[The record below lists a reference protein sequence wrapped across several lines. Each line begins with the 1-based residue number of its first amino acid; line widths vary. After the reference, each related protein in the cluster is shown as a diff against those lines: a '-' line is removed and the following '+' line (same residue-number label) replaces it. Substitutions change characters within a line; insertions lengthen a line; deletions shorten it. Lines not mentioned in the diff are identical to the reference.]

1 MSERPFMQLYVSD
14 FVGDTLHLSSEQVGV
29 YLLLLM
35 AMWNADGSLP
45 DDDTKLSRV
54 ARLSLK
60 KWRAVRP
67 ELVDFF
73 TVADGQI
80 THNRLSRELQKSERQ
95 SQSRASAGAKGY
107 AAKALNYNNRVQA
120 SAQAGLK
127 HLPEPYRKDG
137 ATLSDPTESFERV
150 DRNIDAPLFDA
161 CVSLSDEKIPKFLTH
176 KSFPA
181 SLVARAEAL
190 VKAQAERELLEAD
203 EPEVAH

>member
-45 DDDTKLSRV
+45 DDDAKLARV

-107 AAKALNYNNRVQA
+107 AAKALKYNKPAQA
-120 SAQAGLK
+120 NAQAGLK
-127 HLPEPYRKDG
+127 HSPEPYRKGG
-137 ATLSDPTESFERV
+137 ASLSDPTEEPVRV
-150 DRNIDAPLFDA
+150 DRRVYPEIFAA
-161 CVSLSDEKIPKFLTH
+161 CVSLTEPVKDFIEA
-176 KSFPA
+176 KSFSA
-181 SLVARAEAL
+181 DVYARA
-190 VKAQAERELLEAD
+190 VVIAQNQAAMLETAD
-203 EPEVAH
+203 EGTAH

>member
-45 DDDTKLSRV
+45 DDDAKLARV

-67 ELVDFF
+67 ELMEFF
-73 TVADGQI
+73 TVADGHV
-80 THNRLSRELQKSERQ
+80 THGRLTKELQKSERQ
-95 SQSRASAGAKGY
+95 SQSRSAAGAKGF
-107 AAKALNYNNRVQA
+107 AAKSLKYNKPAQA
-120 SAQAGLK
+120 NAQAGLK
-127 HLPEPYRKDG
+127 HSPEPYRKDG
-137 ATLSDPTESFERV
+137 ASLSDPTEELVRV
-150 DRNIDAPLFDA
+150 DRRVYPEIFAA
-161 CVSLSDEKIPKFLTH
+161 CVSLTEPVKDFIEH

-181 SLVARAEAL
+181 EVYA
-190 VKAQAERELLEAD
+190 KAVILAQQQAAMLETAD
-203 EPEVAH
+203 EGTAH